1 MWRQEL
7 RWLAPKSS
15 DGLHWRK
22 DRANP
27 ILRPNS
33 QDEREKER
41 VTGVQVIQQDRWFYA
56 FYIGVRDIDH
66 AQNGLARSEDGVHYW
81 ERYSANP
88 IIPATGT
95 GFDADACYI

>member
-1 MWRQEL
+1 MVL
-7 RWLAPKSS
+7 R
-15 DGLHWRK
+15 
-22 DRANP
+22 
-27 ILRPNS
+27 
-33 QDEREKER
+33 
-41 VTGVQVIQQDRWFYA
+41 